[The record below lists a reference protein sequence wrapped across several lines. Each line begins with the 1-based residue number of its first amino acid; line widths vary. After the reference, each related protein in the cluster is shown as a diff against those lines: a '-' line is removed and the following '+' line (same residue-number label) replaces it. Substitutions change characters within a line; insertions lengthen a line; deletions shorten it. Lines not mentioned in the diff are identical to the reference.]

1 MSHCK
6 LNADVSPLNHCALND
21 SMCSEEIRFII
32 TNTSNSEVMVAE
44 TRCDGSKTTTTA
56 ITIADIDTAH
66 TNAITSSA
74 RSVGCCCGNIACN
87 CDFVMNDSDSY
98 STALRSSSRSTKTK
112 ITGLLGKRFS
122 LGIFSVSPQRRKSV
136 SACGRYEDRASD
148 EPKNARSTAKIS
160 VNAEKRSAT
169 TTSSVRRRLFR
180 NSTMENWPDINSEI
194 STKTWYLDEFSN
206 DVKSA
211 SRIVSW
217 LQPRVFIDADEFFE
231 DPCAVRLHREEVAWA
246 AEWCIVDDI
255 DLFVE
260 RQRYR
265 SSGPTVYQETEFCGD
280 SNDDDTFVKV
290 NRTPSVI
297 SLTSYVEDEY
307 GIFHSPVSY
316 DYVIPKI
323 PEACYPVGFDHDIEC
338 GLPFDNQIS
347 LVSAY
352 EKIME
357 ETLQG
362 ASAPSTPML
371 CRKKLNT
378 SAELLEEKVDALGK
392 SLMGPLMTAVPK
404 PIRKNTEF
412 SVQKLFGLS
421 DDGDICINI
430 DHITEERGYGF
441 MLKKSRRVYR
451 NVEEGAEIN
460 ENHLIRRP
468 ALLLLLLRRLLQSLC
483 CYSTPYETSDTNNNK
498 NNGEKECFF
507 FFGSCILFQCDDLI
521 YCRI

>member
-1 MSHCK
+1 MKWFKKLLQEKSVSHCK
-6 LNADVSPLNHCALND
+6 LNADVTPLNHCD
-21 SMCSEEIRFII
+21 SMCSEEIRFTK
-32 TNTSNSEVMVAE
+32 TNTSNSEVMVAQ
-44 TRCDGSKTTTTA
+44 TRCDRSKTTA
-56 ITIADIDTAH
+56 ITIAEIDTAP
-66 TNAITSSA
+66 TNVITSSA
-74 RSVGCCCGNIACN
+74 SICCCCGHIVCN

-98 STALRSSSRSTKTK
+98 STTLHSSSSTKTK
-112 ITGLLGKRFS
+112 KNGLLGKRFS
-122 LGIFSVSPQRRKSV
+122 FGIFSVTSSQRKRV
-136 SACGRYEDRASD
+136 SAYGRYEDRASD
-148 EPKNARSTAKIS
+148 EPKTARSTAKIS
-160 VNAEKRSAT
+160 VNADKRSAT

-180 NSTMENWPDINSEI
+180 NSAMENWPHINSEL
-194 STKTWYLDEFSN
+194 STETRHLEDFRNE
-206 DVKSA
+206 VKST
-211 SRIVSW
+211 SPPIVSW
-217 LQPRVFIDADEFFE
+217 MQPRVFIDADEFFE
-231 DPCAVRLHREEVAWA
+231 DPCTVRLYREEAAWT

-265 SSGPTVYQETEFCGD
+265 ASVEPVYQETEFCGD
-280 SNDDDTFVKV
+280 SNNENTFVKV

-316 DYVIPKI
+316 ERVIPKI

-338 GLPFDNQIS
+338 GLPFDNQIY

-352 EKIME
+352 EEIME

-362 ASAPSTPML
+362 ASVPSTPIL

-421 DDGDICINI
+421 DDGDVCINI

-451 NVEEGAEIN
+451 NVEEGSEIN
-460 ENHLIRRP
+460 ESHLIRRP
-468 ALLLLLLRRLLQSLC
+468 ALLLLFLRRLLQSLC
-483 CYSTPYETSDTNNNK
+483 CYSTPNETSDKNNN
-498 NNGEKECFF
+498 NSNGEE
-507 FFGSCILFQCDDLI
+507 G
-521 YCRI
+521 

>member
-1 MSHCK
+1 MKWFKKLLHEKSVSHCK
-6 LNADVSPLNHCALND
+6 DNADDKALNHCD
-21 SMCSEEIRFII
+21 SMCSEEIRFTI
-32 TNTSNSEVMVAE
+32 TNTSHSEVKVAQ
-44 TRCDGSKTTTTA
+44 TRCDRSKTTTTA
-56 ITIADIDTAH
+56 TTIADFDTAP
-66 TNAITSSA
+66 TNAITSLES
-74 RSVGCCCGNIACN
+74 CCCYCDNMICN
-87 CDFVMNDSDSY
+87 CDFVLNDSDSY
-98 STALRSSSRSTKTK
+98 STSLRSCSSTKTK

-122 LGIFSVSPQRRKSV
+122 FGNFSVSPSQRKSV
-136 SACGRYEDRASD
+136 LAHGRYEDRASG

-160 VNAEKRSAT
+160 VNADKRSAT
-169 TTSSVRRRLFR
+169 TTSPVRRRFFR
-180 NSTMENWPDINSEI
+180 NSAMENWPDINSK
-194 STKTWYLDEFSN
+194 STETRHLEDFSN
-206 DVKSA
+206 EVKSV
-211 SRIVSW
+211 SPIVKW
-217 LQPRVFIDADEFFE
+217 TQPRVFIDADEFFE
-231 DPCAVRLHREEVAWA
+231 DPCAVRLYREEVAWT

-265 SSGPTVYQETEFCGD
+265 ASQEPLYQETEFCGD
-280 SNDDDTFVKV
+280 YKDDDSFVKV

-316 DYVIPKI
+316 DRVIPKI

-338 GLPFDNQIS
+338 GLPFDNQIY
-347 LVSAY
+347 LLSAY
-352 EKIME
+352 EEIME

-362 ASAPSTPML
+362 ASLPSTPML
-371 CRKKLNT
+371 CRKKLNS

-392 SLMGPLMTAVPK
+392 SLMGPLMTVVPK

-451 NVEEGAEIN
+451 SVEEGFEID

-468 ALLLLLLRRLLQSLC
+468 ALLLLLFRRLLQSLC
-483 CYSTPYETSDTNNNK
+483 CYSTPNETSDKNNNH
-498 NNGEKECFF
+498 NNGETE
-507 FFGSCILFQCDDLI
+507 
-521 YCRI
+521 

>member
-1 MSHCK
+1 MKWFKKLLQENSVSHCK
-6 LNADVSPLNHCALND
+6 LMADVSPLNCALND
-21 SMCSEEIRFII
+21 SMCSEEIRFTI
-32 TNTSNSEVMVAE
+32 TNTSDSEIMVAQ
-44 TRCDGSKTTTTA
+44 TRCDRSKTTTTA
-56 ITIADIDTAH
+56 TQIADIDTAP
-66 TNAITSSA
+66 TNTIISSA
-74 RSVGCCCGNIACN
+74 SVCCCCGNIACN
-87 CDFVMNDSDSY
+87 CHFVLNDSDSY
-98 STALRSSSRSTKTK
+98 STTLGTSSSTKKK
-112 ITGLLGKRFS
+112 ITGLLRKRFS
-122 LGIFSVSPQRRKSV
+122 FGNFSVSPSQRKSV
-136 SACGRYEDRASD
+136 SAYGRYEDSASD
-148 EPKNARSTAKIS
+148 EPKKARSTAKIS

-180 NSTMENWPDINSEI
+180 NSAMENWPDITSELSAEARNLKGFRNGDI
-194 STKTWYLDEFSN
+194 
-206 DVKSA
+206 SA
-211 SRIVSW
+211 SPIVSW
-217 LQPRVFIDADEFFE
+217 TQPRVFIDADEFFE
-231 DPCAVRLHREEVAWA
+231 DPCAVRLHREEVAWT
-246 AEWCIVDDI
+246 AEWCIIDDI

-265 SSGPTVYQETEFCGD
+265 ASKPVYQETEFCGD
-280 SNDDDTFVKV
+280 SKDDDTFVKV

-307 GIFHSPVSY
+307 GIFYSPVSY
-316 DYVIPKI
+316 DRVIPKI
-323 PEACYPVGFDHDIEC
+323 PEACYAVGFDHDIEC
-338 GLPFDNQIS
+338 GLAFDNQIY

-352 EKIME
+352 EEIME

-362 ASAPSTPML
+362 ASVPSTPIV

-430 DHITEERGYGF
+430 DHIPEERGYGF

-451 NVEEGAEIN
+451 SVEEGAEIN
-460 ENHLIRRP
+460 ESHLIKRP

-483 CYSTPYETSDTNNNK
+483 CFSTAYETSDKDNNN
-498 NNGEKECFF
+498 NSGEKE
-507 FFGSCILFQCDDLI
+507 
-521 YCRI
+521 